1 MQTRRSE
8 EMRRGV
14 KLLMAG
20 LAAFGLYKLA
30 SGGRRRNEQR
40 ARRPASPDD
49 RGSGPERDLSRERW
63 DEVDEASYE
72 SFPASDPPAYTRGK
86 P

>member
-1 MQTRRSE
+1 
-8 EMRRGV
+8 MRRGV

-30 SGGRRRNEQR
+30 RGGKRRNEQR
-40 ARRPASPDD
+40 ARRPASPHARDS
-49 RGSGPERDLSRERW
+49 RPERDLSQERW

-72 SFPASDPPAYTRGK
+72 SFPASDPPAYSRGK
-86 P
+86 R

>member
-1 MQTRRSE
+1 
-8 EMRRGV
+8 MRRGV

-30 SGGRRRNEQR
+30 SGDQRRNGQR
-40 ARRPASPDD
+40 ARRPASPHARDS
-49 RGSGPERDLSRERW
+49 RPERDLSQKGW

-72 SFPASDPPAYTRGK
+72 SFPASDPPAYSRGK
-86 P
+86 R

>member
-1 MQTRRSE
+1 
-8 EMRRGV
+8 MRRGV

-30 SGGRRRNEQR
+30 TAERRQAEQR
-40 ARRPASPDD
+40 TRTSP
-49 RGSGPERDLSRERW
+49 PERDLSKERW

-72 SFPASDPPAYTRGK
+72 SFPASDPPAYGRGK